1 MKLLAFA
8 VGAFTIA
15 ALVVA
20 VEAPGLSIILL
31 TVASAA
37 CAVTTYR
44 ARRISTFLRVFDA
57 IFAVE
62 TIVFGLL
69 FLADKLGFWPETY
82 ADYLPP
88 QSLGITVAVF
98 GTLIYALSYIPL
110 VRKMTHIADPYFE
123 STEPT
128 RGRIW
133 PFPAFAVSQGRLAT
147 MMLIF
152 LIVINQAQV
161 GMDVRLSFYS
171 RDLYNALQAKDQTEF
186 WRQIVFVFLP
196 WASALVA
203 SLVIE
208 FFVTSTLVIRWRRWL
223 SARYIGRWLSE
234 GVHYKM
240 ALTAAPTD
248 NPDQRISEDIYG
260 YIYGGG
266 SGTGIY
272 GYSVLVLQTL
282 TTLVSYAIVLWE
294 LSTNFTIPGTSV
306 IVPGFL
312 FWTALIYAGIGTAV
326 THLIGRPLARLYF
339 AQQRYEADFR
349 FGLARVREYSEQ
361 IALLHGETVE
371 RGGAMGRFDNVFN
384 NYMKIVHVRKRMRMF
399 TDSYGQVSGYIPI
412 IVGSPFY
419 FAGKIQLGVL
429 LQVARAF
436 GNVNTSLTFF
446 ITYYAGLADFRAVLD
461 RLTSF
466 DDAIERARAAK
477 ALRSEIEVA
486 AARNDDLSIRGLT
499 LNLPN
504 GRSLARIDGLTL
516 AARQPTLFVGPSG
529 VGKSTLFRAIAG
541 IWPYGEGEIDE
552 PGARLMLLPQRPY
565 IALGTL
571 RSAIAYPNEATIY
584 SEGAIRDALETVGL
598 EQFIDRLDEQGNW
611 QMILSGGEQQRLA
624 VARALLAK
632 PDWLFL
638 DEATSAL
645 DEQNES
651 RLYRAL
657 ALKLPETTLVSIGHR
672 STLADFHKRR
682 IEIAPRDGAPAG
694 LVEAEAREPA

>member
-1 MKLLAFA
+1 MKFLALA

-20 VEAPGLSIILL
+20 IQAPGLSVVLL
-31 TVASAA
+31 TIASAA
-37 CAVTTYR
+37 CAITTYR
-44 ARRISTFLRVFDA
+44 AARISTFLRVFDA

-62 TIVFGLL
+62 TIVFGLA
-69 FLADKLGFWPETY
+69 FLIDKLGFWPEAY
-82 ADYLPP
+82 AEYLPP
-88 QSLGITVAVF
+88 ESLGITVAVF

-133 PFPAFAVSQGRLAT
+133 PFRAFAVSQGRLAT

-171 RDLYNALQAKDQTEF
+171 RDLYNALQAKDQAEF
-186 WRQIVFVFLP
+186 WRQIIFVFLP

-208 FFVTSTLVIRWRRWL
+208 FVVTSTLVIRWRRWL
-223 SARYIGRWLSE
+223 SARYIGRWLNE
-234 GVHYKM
+234 GVQYKM

-282 TTLVSYAIVLWE
+282 TTLVSYAIVLWD
-294 LSTNFTIPGTSV
+294 LSTSFSIPGTSI

-326 THLIGRPLARLYF
+326 THLIGRPLTRLYF
-339 AQQRYEADFR
+339 TQQRYEADFR

-361 IALLHGETVE
+361 IALLQGEAVE
-371 RGGAMGRFDNVFN
+371 RNSAMGRFDNVFD
-384 NYMKIVHVRKRMRMF
+384 NYMKIVHVRKRMRIF

-412 IVGSPFY
+412 IVGAPFY

-466 DDAIERARAAK
+466 DDSIERARAAR
-477 ALRSEIEVA
+477 ALRPEIEVA
-486 AARNDDLSIRGLT
+486 TARNKDLSIQALT

-504 GRSLARIDGLTL
+504 GRALARIDGLTL

-552 PGARLMLLPQRPY
+552 PKAKLMLLPQRPY
-565 IALGTL
+565 IPLGTL
-571 RSAIAYPNEATIY
+571 RSAIAYPNETTAY
-584 SEGAIRDALETVGL
+584 SEDAFRDALETVGL
-598 EQFIDRLDEQGNW
+598 EQFVDRLDEQGNW
-611 QMILSGGEQQRLA
+611 QLILSGGEQQRLA

-645 DEQNES
+645 DEGNEN

-657 ALKLPETTLVSIGHR
+657 ALKLPGVTLVSIGHR
-672 STLADFHKRR
+672 STLTAFHKRR
-682 IEIAPRDGAPAG
+682 LAIEPREGAPAA
-694 LVEAEAREPA
+694 VSEAEAREPA